1 MENQKTQN
9 SPSNNGT
16 LTIDPR
22 LINKMP
28 PSTIALVVAFQAGAL
43 SPDDFKKELMEEV
56 MVYRKIDQDLNSANI
71 AKEQSKQVSK

>member
-22 LINKMP
+22 LINRMSQ
-28 PSTIALVVAFQAGAL
+28 STIASIVAFQAGAI
-43 SPDDFKKELMEEV
+43 SSDEFKKILLDEITT
-56 MVYRKIDQDLNSANI
+56 YRKIDKDLNDASI
-71 AKEQSKQVSK
+71 AKQASK